1 MTYKFEIK
9 GTDYE
14 VPLLKDAPIGVIR
27 KSRKAANDMDAA
39 FLILE
44 FMLGEDSPE
53 LEAVDSLST
62 TEFGDWMKGWTQGA
76 SLGESSGS
84 SN

>member
-1 MTYKFEIK
+1 MTYKFNIK

-27 KSRKAANDMDAA
+27 KARKAGNDMDAT
-39 FLILE
+39 FTILE
-44 FMLGEDSPE
+44 AMLGEDSQE
-53 LEAVDSLST
+53 LAAVDTLT
-62 TEFGDWMKGWTQGA
+62 PVEFENWMRGWTQGA
-76 SLGESSGS
+76 ELGESSSS

>member
-1 MTYKFEIK
+1 MTYTFDIDQK
-9 GTDYE
+9 TYT

-27 KSRKAANDMDAA
+27 RARKAGNDMDAT

-44 FMLGEDSPE
+44 AMLGEDSDE
-53 LEAVDSLST
+53 LAAVDTLSPVA
-62 TEFGDWMKGWTQGA
+62 FADWMKGWTQGA